1 MEKTRTCEIYMDEF
15 GILHVK
21 MLGGVI
27 MDKEDAADNFLVA
40 RTLTKNKK
48 VLKLIDSRSIYGIN
62 KGGRDFIEKQSKSRP
77 DIAKAIL
84 VSTLLQKYLMIFF
97 NSLETPLYPVKI
109 FTSKKKAIDWL
120 KSFL

>member
-27 MDKEDAADNFLVA
+27 MDKEDAADNFLLA

-48 VLKLIDSRSIYGIN
+48 VLKLIDSRSLYGIN

-84 VSTLLQKYLMIFF
+84 VSTLLQKYLMSFF
-97 NSLETPLYPVKI
+97 NSLDSTSCPIKI
-109 FTSKKKAIDWL
+109 FTSKKKLSI
-120 KSFL
+120 S

>member
-1 MEKTRTCEIYMDEF
+1 MEKTRTCEIFMDEF

-84 VSTLLQKYLMIFF
+84 VSTLLQKYLMSFF
-97 NSLETPLYPVKI
+97 YNLETPLYPVKI
-109 FTSKKKAIDWL
+109 FTSKKKAMEWL